1 MRIVVISAT
10 SVLAKHCVE
19 NWASR
24 ANHEFVLV
32 GRDHARIQST
42 ISDLSIRFP
51 ESAFV
56 GEVLDFAAPTQIQ
69 KLIDSLSEKR
79 IDLVL
84 IAQGSGTSQILAS
97 QDLGYLAAELE
108 LNAVS
113 VALFSE
119 GFTQNALK
127 ANHGTVGVIG
137 SVAGDRGRAYN
148 YAYGAAKGL
157 IEVFVEGLQQRVV
170 GSVVSVCLI
179 KPGPTETPMTRGHRG
194 KFADPS
200 KVARVITQGL
210 ARKSR
215 VIYAPRIWRL
225 VMFVVRLIPFVIFK
239 KLRF

>member
-1 MRIVVISAT
+1 MRIIVVSAT

-19 NWASR
+19 NWSKR
-24 ANHEFVLV
+24 ANHEFVLI
-32 GRDHARIQST
+32 GRDQSRIQST
-42 ISDLSIRFP
+42 ISDLSIRYP
-51 ESAFV
+51 ESTFA
-56 GEVLDFAAPTQIQ
+56 GEVLDFADPAQIQ
-69 KLIDSLSEKR
+69 RLIYSLSEKR

-97 QDLGYLAAELE
+97 QDLGFLAAELE

-113 VALFSE
+113 VALFTE
-119 GFTQNALK
+119 GFVQSALN
-127 ANHGTVGVIG
+127 ANHGTIGVFG

-157 IEVFVEGLQQRVV
+157 IEVFTEGLQQRVA
-170 GSVVSVCLI
+170 GSTVSVCLI
-179 KPGPTETPMTRGHRG
+179 KPGPTKTPMTRGHQG

-200 KVARVITQGL
+200 KVAQVIVEGL

-215 VIYAPRIWRL
+215 VIYAPRVWGL